1 MFKTFLSFYKE
12 KNNEENIYFN
22 DSFDVNV
29 NIVWQI

>member
-22 DSFDVNV
+22 DGFDVN
-29 NIVWQI
+29 ISIMW